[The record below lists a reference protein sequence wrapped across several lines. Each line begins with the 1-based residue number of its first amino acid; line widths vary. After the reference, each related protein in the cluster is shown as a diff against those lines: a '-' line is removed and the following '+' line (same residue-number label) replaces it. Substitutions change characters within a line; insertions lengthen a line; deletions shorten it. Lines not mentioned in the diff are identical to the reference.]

1 MTPVYFKCE
10 FIRAFAYSKIDSNCI
25 YFSGVEF
32 GVARLQGTDGSRH
45 WLWVG
50 IFIHQILLKYY
61 FSEEVASFQ
70 VTVPFDVMLFFLGE
84 KTSPAF
90 DVSRFLKMMRLG

>member
-10 FIRAFAYSKIDSNCI
+10 FIRAFVYSKIDSNCI

-32 GVARLQGTDGSRH
+32 GVARLQGTDGPRH
-45 WLWVG
+45 WLWVR
-50 IFIHQILLKYY
+50 IVIHQILLKYY

-70 VTVPFDVMLFFLGE
+70 LTVPFGVMLFFSWGKNL
-84 KTSPAF
+84 TCF
-90 DVSRFLKMMRLG
+90 